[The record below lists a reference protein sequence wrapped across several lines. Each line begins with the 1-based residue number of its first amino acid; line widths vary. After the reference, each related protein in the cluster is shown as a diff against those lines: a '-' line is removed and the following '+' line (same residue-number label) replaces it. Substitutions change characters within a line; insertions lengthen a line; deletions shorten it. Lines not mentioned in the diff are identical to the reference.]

1 MIRDRSVSLR
11 SAVSLAVSWVV
22 VLCTGLL
29 LVMASSNS
37 WAITSANASSN
48 TADTADAAQYRLA
61 AGDVISIR
69 VFGEPD
75 LSIDEIRLDDGGS
88 FSYPFLGQ
96 VQARGLTSG
105 QLEQRLHDGLV
116 GDYLIN
122 PRVTVSVLA
131 YRDFFVNGEVRRP
144 GGYAW
149 RPGLT
154 LRQAV
159 SMAGGL
165 TERASQRRMT
175 IIHDGQTDDQARNAD
190 LDTPINP
197 GDIITIRQGL
207 F

>member
-1 MIRDRSVSLR
+1 MIRMLPLYPRFSLWFVALWLAA
-11 SAVSLAVSWVV
+11 SAAV
-22 VLCTGLL
+22 LL
-29 LVMASSNS
+29 LLNV
-37 WAITSANASSN
+37 WAIGSASAS
-48 TADTADAAQYRLA
+48 DAVQYRLA

-75 LSIDEIRLDDGGS
+75 LSVEEVRLDDGGS

-116 GDYLIN
+116 GDYLVS
-122 PRVTVSVLA
+122 PRVTVSVLT

-159 SMAGGL
+159 SMAGGF

-175 IIHDGQTDDQARNAD
+175 IIPDGQTDDQARNAD